1 LPVTLVKAVKQSRTS
16 VWLSIFPFT
25 LCIYITIIQND
36 EGGNAKVK
44 VVTLKLC
51 SRIYEDEKQVQAFFR
66 DIY

>member
-1 LPVTLVKAVKQSRTS
+1 M
-16 VWLSIFPFT
+16 
-25 LCIYITIIQND
+25 IQND

-44 VVTLKLC
+44 VVTLNLC